1 MPSGFLEV
9 ALLTDVG
16 NVRQYNED
24 SVAVDLARGILAL
37 ADGMGGHRAGE
48 VASRMA
54 TEMLLTR
61 LTAAADQFR
70 ANGRQHG
77 PLLALTQS
85 INQANKS
92 IYEAGRVDPRYRGMG
107 TTMAAAMFHD
117 NRVVLGHVGDS
128 RIYRMRNGKLELL
141 TRDDSLLR
149 DQVELGVISAAE
161 ARQSHNRSLVTRALG
176 IEERVSAHLADEAA
190 LPGDV
195 YLLCSDGLNDC
206 VEDADI
212 ELIVSSLAA
221 NLPLAATHLVQ
232 TAKDNGGYDNVSV
245 ILAKVKEP
253 FPARAANWWS
263 RFVDWWKRLLEGR

>member
-24 SVAVDLARGILAL
+24 SIAVDLARGILAL

-54 TEMLLTR
+54 TELLLTR
-61 LTAAADQFR
+61 LTAATDTFR
-70 ANGRQHG
+70 ANGREHG
-77 PLLALTQS
+77 PLLALSQS

-128 RIYRMRNGKLELL
+128 RIYRVRHGRLELL

-149 DQVELGVISAAE
+149 DQVELGVIAASE

-176 IEERVSAHLADEAA
+176 IDERVSPHLADEAA
-190 LPGDV
+190 LPDDI

-212 ELIVSSLAA
+212 ELIVTALGA

-232 TAKDNGGYDNVSV
+232 AAKDNGGYDNVSV

-253 FPARAANWWS
+253 FPARRATWWS
-263 RFVDWWKRLLEGR
+263 RFVDWLKRAFGGR